1 MAKKKIVFEEKDNLE
16 YEEHSS
22 ENHIYQMRDATLAE
36 ADAKDKMEEI
46 EEEFTESAVAKEWGE
61 PLNSFLEEKLGHLF
75 YFNSPP
81 VQLVSQF
88 GFSLDVHKPVRSTT
102 SMYAVKNLIE
112 AISFYI
118 QHNLGPIPDTWVIR
132 DREYFMPTQDIIRL
146 KLKTYAPM
154 MEPTEEQS
162 KAWKIKSTL
171 APKMN
176 GEDETSFATA
186 PSVYED
192 PGICYFLYGG
202 LRDTLMTGINATYG
216 SMMQYALGK
225 PEKIDRKDAKAFGRI
240 LRRRFPNYSGAL
252 LEMGWQYHQIPLSID
267 DLPED
272 MVKAYRRA
280 EIMEHQQMKEQMYS
294 IAKLT
299 QNVSQM
305 ASIIKSL
312 DEESLL
318 KKDSAKTRKASKGL
332 GLKNSRPT
340 WTK

>member
-1 MAKKKIVFEEKDNLE
+1 MAKKKIVFDEKDSLE
-16 YEEHSS
+16 YEKHAS
-22 ENHIYQMRDATLAE
+22 EAHINRMREITEEVEAAE
-36 ADAKDKMEEI
+36 KEIEKI
-46 EEEFTESAVAKEWGE
+46 EEEFTESSVAKEWGD

-88 GFSLDVHKPVRSTT
+88 GFSLDVYKPTRPTT

-118 QHNLGPIPDTWVIR
+118 QYNLGPIPETWVIR
-132 DREYFMPTQDIIRL
+132 DGEYFMPTQDIIRL

-154 MEPTEEQS
+154 MDPTDEQS
-162 KAWKIKSTL
+162 KPWKIKTTL
-171 APKMN
+171 APAMRGK
-176 GEDETSFATA
+176 DETSFATA

-216 SMMQYALGK
+216 SMMQYALGE
-225 PEKIDRKDAKAFGRI
+225 PEKIDRNDAKAFGQI

-252 LEMGWQYHQIPLSID
+252 LEMGWQHHQIPLSID
-267 DLPED
+267 ELPED

-280 EIMEHQQMKEQMYS
+280 ELMEHQRMKEQMYS
-294 IAKLT
+294 IARLT

-332 GLKNSRPT
+332 GLKNSRPA
-340 WTK
+340 WSK